1 MALKS
6 PPAPSL
12 GQRTI
17 RGVLVTVGG
26 QWSKTLLQ
34 LGSTVLLA
42 RMLAPDDFGL
52 LAMVA
57 AIVGLAELVRDFG
70 LSGAIVQAKEIGD
83 RLWSSL
89 LWLSVALGAALM
101 LLVAA
106 AAPFIAALY
115 GEPRLILITLVLSP
129 ALLINGICTPLQTKL
144 QRDLRF
150 TLLAKLEVSTMLLS
164 VGVAIAGAALGWG
177 VWSLVA
183 MNAAGALYR
192 LVVLVWCAKPH
203 FGPPRISG
211 SVFPFLTSGGSIFGS
226 QLLNYAARNV
236 DNVVVGSFLGP
247 AVLGYYS
254 RAYSLLIMPLSQI
267 NGPLSRVALPVL
279 SRLQDQPDRFRRYI
293 SASLLVIS
301 YVSLPAFAVLAGVA
315 FPLVELLLGPK
326 WSPTAAIFQLLAI
339 AGLAQPLSSA
349 VGWLFISLNRMHQQL
364 LYSLVAQPLLIGSY
378 FAGMWLGGVQGLA
391 LLYSLTSVAL
401 LVPSFYF
408 AIRGTFVGW
417 RDVTLP
423 IIKPLLLAPLVF
435 LSAWTTTTALNFPAA
450 AEVLV
455 GGLAGS
461 VPLVLA
467 WLLVPPVRRDT
478 REILAYIGRAR
489 TS

>member
-1 MALKS
+1 MAVKS
-6 PPAPSL
+6 PPAQSL
-12 GQRTI
+12 GQKTI

-34 LGSTVLLA
+34 LGSTVVLA

-57 AIVGLAELVRDFG
+57 AIVGLAELLRDFG
-70 LSGAIVQAKEIGD
+70 LTGAIVQAKEIDD
-83 RLWSSL
+83 RTWSSL
-89 LWLSVALGAALM
+89 LWFSVALGTLLM

-106 AAPFIAALY
+106 AAQLIAGLY
-115 GEPRLILITLVLSP
+115 GEPRLTLITLVLAP
-129 ALLINGICTPLQTKL
+129 GLLLNGLCTPLQTKL
-144 QRDLRF
+144 QRELRF
-150 TLLAKLEVSTMLLS
+150 ALLAKLEVSTMLLS
-164 VGVAIAGAALGWG
+164 AGTAITCAALGWG

-183 MNAAGALYR
+183 MSAVGALYR
-192 LVVLVWCAKPH
+192 LVVLTVAAKPH
-203 FGPPRISG
+203 FGPPRIER
-211 SVFPFLTSGGSIFGS
+211 SVLPFLTSGGSIFGS

-247 AVLGYYS
+247 TALGHYS
-254 RAYSLLIMPLSQI
+254 RAYSLLIVPLSQI

-293 SASLLVIS
+293 SASLLVIG
-301 YVSLPAFAVLAGVA
+301 YVSLPVFAVLAGVA
-315 FPLVELLLGPK
+315 FPLVETLLGPT

-349 VGWLFISLNRMHQQL
+349 VGWLFISLNRAHQQL
-364 LYSLVAQPLLIGSY
+364 MYSIAAQPLLIGSY
-378 FAGMWLGGVQGLA
+378 FVGMWLGGVQGLA
-391 LLYSLTSVAL
+391 LVYSLTSVAL

-423 IIKPLLLAPLVF
+423 IIRPLLLAPLVF
-435 LSAWTTTTALNFPAA
+435 ICAWTTTLNADLPAP
-450 AEVLV
+450 AEVAL
-455 GGLAGS
+455 GGLAGLI
-461 VPLVLA
+461 PLALA
-467 WLLVPPVRRDT
+467 WLFVPQVRRDV
-478 REILAYIGRAR
+478 REIMAYLGKARA
-489 TS
+489 S

>member
-1 MALKS
+1 MKN
-6 PPAPSL
+6 PPAQLL
-12 GQRTI
+12 GQKTI

-34 LGSTVLLA
+34 LGATMVLA
-42 RMLAPDDFGL
+42 RLLAPDDFGL

-57 AIVGLAELVRDFG
+57 AIIGLAELVRDFG
-70 LSGAIVQAKEIGD
+70 LSGAIVQAKVIDD

-89 LWLSVALGAALM
+89 LWLSVALGALLT

-106 AAPFIAALY
+106 SAHFVAALY
-115 GEPRLILITLVLSP
+115 GEPRLILITL
-129 ALLINGICTPLQTKL
+129 ALAPGLLLNGICTPLQTKL
-144 QRDLRF
+144 QRDLQF
-150 TLLAKLEVSTMLLS
+150 ALLAKLDVSAMLLA
-164 VGVAIAGAALGWG
+164 VGTAITCACLGWG

-183 MNAAGALYR
+183 MSAAGALYR
-192 LVVLVWCAKPH
+192 LAVLTIQVRPH
-203 FGPPRISG
+203 FGPPRIDPG
-211 SVFPFLTSGGSIFGS
+211 ALPFLTSGGSIFGS

-279 SRLQDQPDRFRRYI
+279 SRLQDEPDRFRRYI

-315 FPLVELLLGPK
+315 YPLVEVLLGPN
-326 WSPTAAIFQLLAI
+326 WSATAAIFQLLAI

-349 VGWLFISLNRMHQQL
+349 VGWLFISLNRAHQQL
-364 LYSLVAQPLLIGSY
+364 LYSLAAQPLLIGSY

-391 LLYSLTSVAL
+391 LVYSLTSVAL

-417 RDVTLP
+417 RDVTVPL
-423 IIKPLLLAPLVF
+423 IKPLLLAPLVF
-435 LSAWTTTTALNFPAA
+435 LSAWTTTLNVDLPAP
-450 AEVLV
+450 AEVVL
-455 GGLAGS
+455 GGLAGM
-461 VPLVLA
+461 VPLVMA
-467 WLLVPPVRRDT
+467 WLLVPAVRRDAN
-478 REILAYIGRAR
+478 EIVAYLGKAR

>member
-1 MALKS
+1 MVTKS
-6 PPAPSL
+6 PPAQSL
-12 GQRTI
+12 GQKTI

-34 LGSTVLLA
+34 LGSTLVLA

-70 LSGAIVQAKEIGD
+70 LSGAIVQAKEIND

-89 LWLSVALGAALM
+89 LWLSVALGTLLM

-106 AAPFIAALY
+106 AAPLIAALY
-115 GEPRLILITLVLSP
+115 GEPRLTLITLVLAP
-129 ALLINGICTPLQTKL
+129 GLLLNGICTPLQTKL

-164 VGVAIAGAALGWG
+164 VGAAIGGAFLGWG

-183 MNAAGALYR
+183 MSAVGALYR
-192 LVVLVWCAKPH
+192 LAVLTIQAKPH
-203 FGPPRISG
+203 FGWPRIDR
-211 SVFPFLTSGGSIFGS
+211 SVLPFLTNGGSIFGS

-247 AVLGYYS
+247 TVLGYYS
-254 RAYSLLIMPLSQI
+254 RAYALLIMPLSQI

-301 YVSLPAFAVLAGVA
+301 YVSLPAFAILAGVA
-315 FPLVELLLGPK
+315 FPLVEVLLGPN
-326 WSPTAAIFQLLAI
+326 WAATAGIFQLLAI

-349 VGWLFISLNRMHQQL
+349 VGWLFISLNRAHQQL
-364 LYSLVAQPLLIGSY
+364 LYSVAAQPLLIGSY

-391 LLYSLTSVAL
+391 LVYSLTSVAL

-423 IIKPLLLAPLVF
+423 IIKPMLLAPLVF
-435 LSAWTTTTALNFPAA
+435 LCAWTTTENVVLPSA
-450 AEVLV
+450 AEVLL
-455 GGLAGS
+455 GGLAGL
-461 VPLVLA
+461 VPLALA
-467 WLLVPPVRRDT
+467 WLLVPPVRRDV
-478 REILAYIGRAR
+478 REIVAYIGKARA
-489 TS
+489 

>member
-6 PPAPSL
+6 PPASSL
-12 GQRTI
+12 GQKTI

-34 LGSTVLLA
+34 LCSTVLLA
-42 RMLAPDDFGL
+42 RMLAPEDFGL

-89 LWLSVALGAALM
+89 LWLSVALGTGLM

-106 AAPFIAALY
+106 SAPFIAALY

-129 ALLINGICTPLQTKL
+129 ALLINGVCTPLQTKL

-150 TLLAKLEVSTMLLS
+150 TLLAKLEVSTMVLS
-164 VGVAIAGAALGWG
+164 VGAAIAGASLGWG

-192 LVVLVWCAKPH
+192 LGVLVGCAKPH
-203 FGPPRISG
+203 FGPPRISR
-211 SVFPFLTSGGSIFGS
+211 SVLPFLTSGGSIFGS

-236 DNVVVGSFLGP
+236 DNVAVGSFLGP

-279 SRLQDQPDRFRRYI
+279 SRLQDQPERFRRYI

-315 FPLVELLLGPK
+315 FPLVELLLGPN

-378 FAGMWLGGVQGLA
+378 FAGMGLGGVQGLA
-391 LLYSLTSVAL
+391 LVYSLTSVAL

-417 RDVTLP
+417 RDVVLP
-423 IIKPLLLAPLVF
+423 ILKPLLLAPLVF
-435 LSAWTTTTALNFPAA
+435 LSAWATTLTLNLPPA
-450 AEVLV
+450 AEVLL
-455 GGLAGS
+455 GGLAGLAIL
-461 VPLVLA
+461 LVA
-467 WLLVPPVRRDT
+467 WLLVPQVRRDA

>member
-1 MALKS
+1 MVIKS
-6 PPAPSL
+6 PPVQSL
-12 GQRTI
+12 GQKTI

-34 LGSTVLLA
+34 VGSTVVLA

-89 LWLSVALGAALM
+89 LWLSVALGTLLM

-115 GEPRLILITLVLSP
+115 GEPRLTLITLVLAP
-129 ALLINGICTPLQTKL
+129 GLLLNGICTPLQTKL

-150 TLLAKLEVSTMLLS
+150 ALLAKLEVSTMLLS
-164 VGVAIAGAALGWG
+164 VGTAIACASLGWG

-183 MNAAGALYR
+183 MSAAGALYR
-192 LVVLVWCAKPH
+192 LAVLTVQAKPR
-203 FGPPRISG
+203 FGRPSIDR
-211 SVFPFLTSGGSIFGS
+211 SVLPFLTSGGSIFGS
-226 QLLNYAARNV
+226 QLLNYGARNV

-315 FPLVELLLGPK
+315 FPLVEVLLGPN

-349 VGWLFISLNRMHQQL
+349 VGWLFISLNRAHQQL
-364 LYSLVAQPLLIGSY
+364 LYSVAAQPLLIGSY

-391 LLYSLTSVAL
+391 LVYSLTSVAL

-417 RDVTLP
+417 RDITMP

-435 LSAWTTTTALNFPAA
+435 LSAWTTTLNVNLPAA
-450 AEVLV
+450 VEVIL
-455 GGLAGS
+455 GGLAGL

-467 WLLVPPVRRDT
+467 WLLVPPVRRDA
-478 REILAYIGRAR
+478 REIMAYLERAR
-489 TS
+489 AS

>member
-1 MALKS
+1 MKN
-6 PPAPSL
+6 PPAQLL
-12 GQRTI
+12 GQQTI

-34 LGSTVLLA
+34 LGATMVLA
-42 RMLAPDDFGL
+42 RVLAPDDFGL

-57 AIVGLAELVRDFG
+57 AIIGLAELVRDFG
-70 LSGAIVQAKEIGD
+70 LTGAIVQAKVIDD

-89 LWLSVALGAALM
+89 LWLSVALGALLT

-106 AAPFIAALY
+106 SAHFVAALY
-115 GEPRLILITLVLSP
+115 GEPRLVLITL
-129 ALLINGICTPLQTKL
+129 ALAPGLLLNGICTPLQTKL

-150 TLLAKLEVSTMLLS
+150 ALLAKLDVSTMVLS
-164 VGVAIAGAALGWG
+164 VGTAIACACLGWG

-183 MNAAGALYR
+183 MGAAGALYR
-192 LVVLVWCAKPH
+192 LAVLTVQVKPH
-203 FGPPRISG
+203 FGAPKIDRNAL
-211 SVFPFLTSGGSIFGS
+211 PFLTSGGSIFGS
-226 QLLNYAARNV
+226 QLLNYAARSV

-279 SRLQDQPDRFRRYI
+279 SRLQDEPERFRRYI

-315 FPLVELLLGPK
+315 FPLVEVLLGPN

-349 VGWLFISLNRMHQQL
+349 VGWLFISLNRAHQQL
-364 LYSLVAQPLLIGSY
+364 LYSLAAQPLLIGSY

-391 LLYSLTSVAL
+391 LVYSLTSVAL

-417 RDVTLP
+417 RDVTVP

-435 LSAWTTTTALNFPAA
+435 LSAWTTTLNVDLPAP
-450 AEVLV
+450 AEVVL
-455 GGLAGS
+455 GGLAGMA
-461 VPLVLA
+461 PLMMA
-467 WLLVPPVRRDT
+467 WLLVPAVRRDADD
-478 REILAYIGRAR
+478 IVAYLGKAR

>member
-1 MALKS
+1 
-6 PPAPSL
+6 
-12 GQRTI
+12 
-17 RGVLVTVGG
+17 
-26 QWSKTLLQ
+26 
-34 LGSTVLLA
+34 
-42 RMLAPDDFGL
+42 MLAPDDFGL

-89 LWLSVALGAALM
+89 LWLSVALGTGLM

-106 AAPFIAALY
+106 SAPFIAALY
-115 GEPRLILITLVLSP
+115 DEPRLILITLVLSP
-129 ALLINGICTPLQTKL
+129 ALLINGVCTPLQTKL

-164 VGVAIAGAALGWG
+164 VGAAIAGASLGWG

-192 LVVLVWCAKPH
+192 LGVLVGSAKPH
-203 FGPPRISG
+203 FGPPRISR
-211 SVFPFLTSGGSIFGS
+211 SVLPFLTSGGSIFGS

-279 SRLQDQPDRFRRYI
+279 SRLQDQPERFRRYI

-301 YVSLPAFAVLAGVA
+301 YVSLPAFAVLGGVA
-315 FPLVELLLGPK
+315 FPLVELLLGPN
-326 WSPTAAIFQLLAI
+326 WSATAAIFQLLAI

-364 LYSLVAQPLLIGSY
+364 LYSVVAQPLLIGSY
-378 FAGMWLGGVQGLA
+378 FAGMWLGGVKGLA
-391 LLYSLTSVAL
+391 LVYSLTSVAL

-408 AIRGTFVGW
+408 AIRGTFVSW
-417 RDVTLP
+417 QDVVLP

-435 LSAWTTTTALNFPAA
+435 LSAWATTLTLDLPAA
-450 AEVLV
+450 AAVLL
-455 GGLAGS
+455 GGLAGL

-478 REILAYIGRAR
+478 REILAYVGKAR